1 MTGVNEDIVVLE
13 RIWNMLLLAVL
24 SVSVAFESLLL
35 TRDVGLGRGG
45 WTAAFGD
52 DIDFGLSYVRRT
64 KSGLA

>member
-1 MTGVNEDIVVLE
+1 
-13 RIWNMLLLAVL
+13 MLLLAVL

-45 WTAAFGD
+45 WTVDFGD
-52 DIDFGLSYVRRT
+52 GIGFGLSYVRRT